1 MEIYQTFCER
11 YFLSVFPDTGQL
23 LPLSPSIDLAVQGI
37 LLGREYSTL
46 SAILRPAFYDLA
58 RAPLFDYEPKPT
70 RKHSATNTSQG
81 LDPLESGTILR
92 QAITNDAVQGE
103 TLHPLARL
111 PSRDLIA
118 LLDLQK
124 RLSLTWDGIF
134 DALNYICRTDRCR
147 STHCAKVQAIK
158 MECPYDPI
166 LGVQHILDRTAFT
179 KSYCEEAAKGGQTP
193 VESRTGWNLGR
204 YQRLAWS
211 LRWRQYI
218 GDLGFQNRTVM
229 FIRIFN
235 NSRLILDCSDFS
247 EDPLCACCY
256 LYVLCISTW
265 NQSESRLLITM

>member
-1 MEIYQTFCER
+1 MYDPPKREEIVLLYRAASFYQMEIYQTCER

-166 LGVQHILDRTAFT
+166 LGIQHILDRTAFT
-179 KSYCEEAAKGGQTP
+179 KSYCEEAAKE
-193 VESRTGWNLGR
+193 VK
-204 YQRLAWS
+204 
-211 LRWRQYI
+211 
-218 GDLGFQNRTVM
+218 
-229 FIRIFN
+229 
-235 NSRLILDCSDFS
+235 
-247 EDPLCACCY
+247 
-256 LYVLCISTW
+256 
-265 NQSESRLLITM
+265 RLLKAERDGIWDDIRDWLGVSDGDNI